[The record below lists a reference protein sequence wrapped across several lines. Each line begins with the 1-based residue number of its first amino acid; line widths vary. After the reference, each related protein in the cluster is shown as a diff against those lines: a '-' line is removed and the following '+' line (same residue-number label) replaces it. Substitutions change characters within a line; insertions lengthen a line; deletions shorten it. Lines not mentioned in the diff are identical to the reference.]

1 MAFDIEDVKNALSGI
16 ENMRVTPM
24 PNGNFRVSFSI
35 NDFGPRM
42 HPETGRRWM
51 TRDEVIMRARI
62 AAADALREAGCEDVA
77 LKDTR
82 TETHAG
88 RTFFVHSPSTFVN
101 NNAPTSTV
109 SKLEARLAQTE
120 AALAKSLALL
130 ERFAEASDES
140 DESEI
145 PI

>member
-1 MAFDIEDVKNALSGI
+1 
-16 ENMRVTPM
+16 
-24 PNGNFRVSFSI
+24 
-35 NDFGPRM
+35 
-42 HPETGRRWM
+42 M
-51 TRDEVIMRARI
+51 TRDEVIMRAQI
-62 AAADALREAGCEDVA
+62 AAVDALREAGAEDVA
-77 LKDTR
+77 ISNTR
-82 TETHAG
+82 RVVHAD

-101 NNAPTSTV
+101 NVPTSAAGDSAAV